1 MLLELLFAGPRQG
14 ADLRAPGGDVPQDG
28 AESFEAL
35 LAGETGKGAE
45 RSAMRGKPE
54 AGGKSADAAPQEP
67 GTQTPLTSE
76 LKQLTITA
84 DEAKI
89 SPDSTSAPAIPVDE
103 VEALSADAA
112 PLPVSTELE
121 SMEPDEGEGVNA
133 STPAPVLTPV
143 PEVKADGGED
153 GVKADKGEQA
163 PAAPLAPQPTPPADT
178 PDADVEAVEDIPARS
193 EVPAAKAAPTRN
205 EASFNTAVAQVRA
218 GMTAPGQN
226 PAPQGQAAPAPSAP
240 SAPMPVTAEA
250 AAEPG
255 LDLDAA
261 KLARNELLA
270 ARGGMSDGSETRLAA
285 FARREMSASRLETG
299 ERAGFADAAKPGDS
313 AKLDLAAMA
322 RPGSPQTQP
331 ALPAATLQVPP
342 PMNPAQLAQSG
353 LAALLSSQTGQT
365 QPSLD
370 ALTQTAGSD
379 TGEIRLETG
388 QQVLPRTESAAA
400 QAARAGAP
408 LNMRLAAGQMPAIA
422 QLIARRFGEG
432 GRSFDIRLDP
442 AELGRV
448 HVRLEIGAD
457 RTVQAMLTAEK
468 PEALQELQRNAREL
482 ERALADA
489 GLELGESGIGFA
501 LFDGSQDHD
510 SPSGGSR
517 SAANDAEPEAARLT
531 LEPQRPDAA
540 IERFG
545 FTLAAR
551 GGVDVRI

>member
-35 LAGETGKGAE
+35 LAVETGKGAE
-45 RSAMRGKPE
+45 RSAVRGKPE
-54 AGGKSADAAPQEP
+54 AGGKSEDAAPQEP

-84 DEAKI
+84 DEAEI
-89 SPDSTSAPAIPVDE
+89 SPDSIPAPAIPVDE

-121 SMEPDEGEGVNA
+121 SMEPDAGESSDA
-133 STPAPVLTPV
+133 STPAPVLTRV
-143 PEVKADGGED
+143 PEVKPDTGENA
-153 GVKADKGEQA
+153 VKADTGTEA
-163 PAAPLAPQPTPPADT
+163 PAAPLAPQPTPPADA
-178 PDADVEAVEDIPARS
+178 PDA
-193 EVPAAKAAPTRN
+193 EVSGDASSPKAAPTRN
-205 EASFNTAVAQVRA
+205 EASFNAAMAQVRV
-218 GMTAPGQN
+218 GMTAPAQN
-226 PAPQGQAAPAPSAP
+226 TAPQGQPAQTPAAP

-255 LDLDAA
+255 IDLDAA

-331 ALPAATLQVPP
+331 ALPAANLQVPP

-422 QLIARRFGEG
+422 QLIAKRFGEG

-501 LFDGSQDHD
+501 LFDGSQDRD

>member
-35 LAGETGKGAE
+35 LAGETGKVAE

-67 GTQTPLTSE
+67 GTQTPLASE

-84 DEAKI
+84 DEAEI

-121 SMEPDEGEGVNA
+121 SMEPDAGESSDA

-143 PEVKADGGED
+143 PEVKPDTGENA
-153 GVKADKGEQA
+153 VKADTGTEA

-178 PDADVEAVEDIPARS
+178 PDAEISGDSAARNDAS
-193 EVPAAKAAPTRN
+193 SPKAAPVRN
-205 EASFNTAVAQVRA
+205 EASFNIAAAQARA
-218 GMTAPGQN
+218 GTATLAQT
-226 PAPQGQAAPAPSAP
+226 PAPQGQPAPAPSAP
-240 SAPMPVTAEA
+240 SAPMPITAEA

-270 ARGGMSDGSETRLAA
+270 ARASMSDGSETRLAA

-322 RPGSPQTQP
+322 RPASPQTQP
-331 ALPAATLQVPP
+331 ALPAANLQVQP

-422 QLIARRFGEG
+422 QLIAKRFGEG